1 MTFLEDKSLIILQ
14 TINLSWSKS
23 TWQLCSAIYKDYT
36 TFLNQ
41 ILGLALQ

>member
-1 MTFLEDKSLIILQ
+1 MTFLEDKSLIISQ

-23 TWQLCSAIYKDYT
+23 IWQLGSVIYKDYT

-41 ILGLALQ
+41 ILGLGLE